1 MNSEIHE
8 RHVESWTFY
17 RIELLSFL
25 MVAFTAFSS
34 YFIVTW
40 PITSLNS
47 PQKLSL
53 AISWSAISSDFI
65 ALLLMTYG
73 ETMKGMSTVERMLE
87 ISESKDLEPNHL
99 QPRPPKNWP
108 TDSQIS
114 IRNLKMRYR
123 RDLPFVLNGLNL
135 DIVSRQKIGVV
146 GRTGSG
152 KSSFIL
158 VLMRI
163 VEMEHE
169 EDAYLKIDDVDI
181 NKLGLRYARRA
192 ITLIPQDP
200 FVLSGSIRSNIDPYN
215 EHTNEEV
222 IQVLRK
228 TQLLDSLLERY
239 EALVAASSV
248 VTVNMKS
255 HRQSAIKQSLLKKKA
270 DEASV
275 LNMII
280 ESGGSNLSQ
289 GQRQLLCISRALMK
303 KPKILLMDEATASI
317 DSKTDEIIQGLIKTE
332 FRRSTIITI
341 AHRLNTIIQYDKIL
355 SLKHGKVMEFD
366 RPSKLLRDEST
377 YFCNMVREYGDEF
390 YKQMLALA
398 DEAAQQAGH

>member
-1 MNSEIHE
+1 MHE

-17 RIELLSFL
+17 RIELLSFT
-25 MVAFTAFSS
+25 MVLITAFSS
-34 YFIVTW
+34 YFIVSW
-40 PITSLNS
+40 PVSWLND

-65 ALLLMTYG
+65 ALLLMTYA
-73 ETMKGMSTVERMLE
+73 ETMKGMSIVERMLE
-87 ISESKDLEPNHL
+87 ITESRELEPDHL

-108 TDSQIS
+108 SDSRIS

-123 RDLPFVLNGLNL
+123 KDLPLVLNGLNL
-135 DIVSRQKIGVV
+135 DIASRQKIGVV

-169 EDAYLKIDDVDI
+169 EDACLKVDEVDI

-200 FVLSGSIRSNIDPYN
+200 FVLSGSIRSNVDPYN
-215 EHTNEEV
+215 EHTNEQV
-222 IQVLRK
+222 IEVLRK
-228 TQLLDSLLERY
+228 TQLLGSLLERY
-239 EALVAASSV
+239 EALVAAGSV

-255 HRQSAIKQSLLKKKA
+255 HRESAVKESLLKKKVN
-270 DEASV
+270 EAAV
-275 LNMII
+275 LDMIV

-332 FRRSTIITI
+332 FRRSTLITI

-355 SLKHGKVMEFD
+355 SLKNGNAVEFD
-366 RPSKLLRDEST
+366 SPSNLLRKEDS
-377 YFCNMVREYGDEF
+377 YFCNMVREYGEEF
-390 YKQMLALA
+390 FQQMLALA
-398 DEAAQQAGH
+398 DEARDQRNES